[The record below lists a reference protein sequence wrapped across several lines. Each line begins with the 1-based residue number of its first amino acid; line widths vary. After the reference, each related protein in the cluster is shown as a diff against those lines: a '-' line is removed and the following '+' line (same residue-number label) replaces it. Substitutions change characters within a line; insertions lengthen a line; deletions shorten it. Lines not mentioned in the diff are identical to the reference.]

1 MTVEK
6 IRYFIEVA
14 RTGSLTQAARNLYVS
29 QPNLSKQMAQL
40 EAECGFSLFRRT
52 ARSLELTAAGKV
64 LFEHI
69 QDVPQVVA
77 DAVDKARMC
86 SRRSE
91 NSLSIGVVEVQE
103 SRRRLMPA
111 VLAFAGEYPDVDI
124 QLERNSFG
132 KLRAGLHNGIY
143 DVIITMHFDLEK
155 TPEFEEMFLSESAPV
170 IAVRK
175 DAPLA
180 KREFVS
186 FGELRDE
193 NFVLICS
200 SETPNG
206 EERFLGECAAF
217 DFTPRIVRRPRSLE
231 SLLLCVEAGMGIA
244 LLDGNVA
251 MDAASQVCL
260 VPISDIPSVAF
271 SAAWRRTEERKQV
284 HQFLA
289 MLKAQKTRP

>member
-29 QPNLSKQMAQL
+29 QPNLSKQMAQM
-40 EAECGFSLFRRT
+40 ESECGFSLFRRT

-64 LFEHI
+64 LFEQI
-69 QDVPQVVA
+69 QEVPQVVSEA
-77 DAVDKARMC
+77 IDKARMC

-103 SRRRLMPA
+103 IRRRLMPA
-111 VLAFAGEYPDVDI
+111 VIAFTKTHPDVDV

-180 KREFVS
+180 ERKSVS
-186 FGELRDE
+186 FGELRNED
-193 NFVLICS
+193 FVLICS

-206 EERFLGECAAF
+206 EERFLGECAGF
-217 DFTPRIVRRPRSLE
+217 GFSPHIVRRPRSLE

-251 MDAASQVCL
+251 MDAASQVRL
-260 VPISDIPSVAF
+260 VPISDIPNVGF
-271 SAAWRRTEERKQV
+271 SAAWRRTEERALV
-284 HQFLA
+284 REFLGQL
-289 MLKAQKTRP
+289 MLSQDVL